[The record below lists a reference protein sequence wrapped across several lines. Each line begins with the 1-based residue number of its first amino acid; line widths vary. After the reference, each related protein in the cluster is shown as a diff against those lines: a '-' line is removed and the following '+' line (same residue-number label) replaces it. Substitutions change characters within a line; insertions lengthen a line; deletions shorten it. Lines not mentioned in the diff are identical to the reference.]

1 MGALAGLR
9 LKSAGQ
15 CLASD
20 LAGDVQRVSHTS
32 YRLCEKGQ
40 AL

>member
-20 LAGDVQRVSHTS
+20 LAVEVQLASYTS
-32 YRLCEKGQ
+32 YRLREKGQ